1 MISCDSQSWSCDQQ
15 PMHADPGIYVRGG
28 GGPGPTARIQHLN
41 VFFVLFCFLVLNLF
55 YSLQMGSSCFITEKT
70 ILFQGPRGGPT
81 FSRGGGGGSKCF
93 FLYRNPYNSGSA
105 HAMVL
110 QISLHVFYPLHKT
123 VMSLCQCMCFCTSFC
138 KKSFFAATEVDFQY
152 FGQILDIFFFCVSIN

>member
-1 MISCDSQSWSCDQQ
+1 MS
-15 PMHADPGIYVRGG
+15 GG
-28 GGPGPTARIQHLN
+28 GGGGSRPDGQNTAFER
-41 VFFVLFCFLVLNLF
+41 FFVLFCFLVLNLF

-70 ILFQGPRGGPT
+70 ILLQGPRGGPT
-81 FSRGGGGGSKCF
+81 FSSGGGEGSKCF

-123 VMSLCQCMCFCTSFC
+123 VMSLCQYMCFCTSFC
-138 KKSFFAATEVDFQY
+138 KKIIFCCYRSGFSIFWTDFGYILFLCKHQLEVRD
-152 FGQILDIFFFCVSIN
+152 LLL